1 MRALEQARLYYS
13 PIDSSTEAS
22 LESCFHHLA
31 PVGVEEFVCISSNVP
46 IEIEGREL
54 HARHVADDVVWFEFA
69 ELCDGLRSQ
78 MDYIELAKE
87 FHAVIISNVPQM
99 NSQTDDKARRFILMV
114 DEFYDRKIKLVISA
128 DVAVEQLYSG
138 NRLAFE
144 FERTLSRLLEM
155 QSHDYLASAHRA

>member
-1 MRALEQARLYYS
+1 
-13 PIDSSTEAS
+13 
-22 LESCFHHLA
+22 
-31 PVGVEEFVCISSNVP
+31 
-46 IEIEGREL
+46 
-54 HARHVADDVVWFEFA
+54 
-69 ELCDGLRSQ
+69 